1 MMNEKYKL
9 LENLLLEARK
19 ASDRFA
25 LSIYSTMKGDV
36 DNTGIGKSDQ
46 DYDDLV
52 ENYALKS
59 KKNLEEFKPADYEK
73 EIELLTPFLPKIADT
88 SEIKDYISTL
98 KSEDV
103 PSKQWMGRVMR
114 NFKGLDPQL
123 VKSLINE
130 MN

>member
-1 MMNEKYKL
+1 MNEKYKL
-9 LENLLLEARK
+9 LESLLLEARK

-36 DNTGIGKSDQ
+36 DNTGIGKGDQ
-46 DYDDLV
+46 NYDDLI

-59 KKNLEEFKPADYEK
+59 KKNLEEFKPTDYEK